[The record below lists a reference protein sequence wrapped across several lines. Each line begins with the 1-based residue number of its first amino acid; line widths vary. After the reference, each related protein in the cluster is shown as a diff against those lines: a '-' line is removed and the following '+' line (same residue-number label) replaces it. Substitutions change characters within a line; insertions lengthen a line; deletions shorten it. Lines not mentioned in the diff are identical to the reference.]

1 MFQSLIFSLFFSAT
15 VLDLLFFRSSFS
27 WVSVLFVF
35 LKIQSDIA
43 ASNYL
48 KSGAPIN
55 SETPPEEDY
64 FAQVRI
70 SNFFTDDIVQPPL
83 ETAKVLPFKPHA
95 KAEPTLTKKPKN
107 RKPFELPK
115 FNGEP
120 HEVLG
125 IEENAL
131 TKKIQKAFRHWIKHY
146 HPDHQQAQ
154 VNQKATIQARKLHEA
169 KQKMLDTRA
178 KSRMAKAA

>member
-1 MFQSLIFSLFFSAT
+1 MFQSMIFSLFFSAT

-27 WVSVLFVF
+27 WVSILFIF

-48 KSGAPIN
+48 KNGAPIK
-55 SETPPEEDY
+55 SENLPEEDY
-64 FAQVRI
+64 FAQVSI
-70 SNFFTDDIVQPPL
+70 SNFFTDEPSPPPV
-83 ETAKVLPFKPHA
+83 ETAKVLPFKPQARPQPTPA
-95 KAEPTLTKKPKN
+95 KKQEN

-115 FNGEP
+115 FNGKP

-125 IEENAL
+125 IEENAF
-131 TKKIQKAFRHWIKHY
+131 TKKIQKAFRHWIKQY
-146 HPDHQQAQ
+146 HPDHQQTQ

-169 KQKMLDTRA
+169 KQKMLDARA
-178 KSRMAKAA
+178 KSRVAKAA